1 MSDHEVPPATI
12 QDLWYRLDK
21 RLALIE
27 AAQADH
33 KEDHA
38 AIEKRL
44 DDHDWLR
51 QRPAAISRF
60 GAMRRRRTR
69 IRSGLATASLLTG
82 AGGLFSLIA
91 IIRSFM
97 P

>member
-1 MSDHEVPPATI
+1 MSDSSPRTI
-12 QDLWYRLDK
+12 PELWHILDK

-44 DDHDWLR
+44 DDHE
-51 QRPAAISRF
+51 
-60 GAMRRRRTR
+60 TR

-91 IIRSFM
+91 IVRSFM